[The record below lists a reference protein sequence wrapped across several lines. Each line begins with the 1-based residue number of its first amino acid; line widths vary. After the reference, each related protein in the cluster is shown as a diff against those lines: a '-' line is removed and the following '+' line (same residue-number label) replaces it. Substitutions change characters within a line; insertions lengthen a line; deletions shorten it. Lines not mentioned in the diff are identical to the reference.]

1 MSPVFSG
8 LIWLLYLYDANC
20 PSKHSPFFL
29 LHYYTGLFPTF
40 FTAETLKTNNN
51 MACLKKFLI
60 LAVPENSKLYTA
72 CFPTPCPDQH
82 PPHYAASEAGLS
94 AWRYTCTAWRIA
106 AALASIS
113 RVSWSAL
120 WMQILYTLCL
130 PEPSSIPGNWHGR
143 CRRTSSRQRL
153 QERDCNKPWMKK
165 SPVCCSPLPAA
176 KSSCVS
182 MAGEAMGS
190 LQMRVYSMCRWSLGL
205 IQLLVG
211 FPAASGAYMEK

>member
-1 MSPVFSG
+1 MQIVHPNILLFFCFIITRVYSLLSLLQRHSKPTITWPASKNFSS
-8 LIWLLYLYDANC
+8 WL
-20 PSKHSPFFL
+20 FL
-29 LHYYTGLFPTF
+29 KIQNYTQHVSLPLVLTNILPT
-40 FTAETLKTNNN
+40 TQPLRLVSQHEDTL
-51 MACLKKFLI
+51 
-60 LAVPENSKLYTA
+60 V
-72 CFPTPCPDQH
+72 QQ
-82 PPHYAASEAGLS
+82 
-94 AWRYTCTAWRIA
+94 WRIA

-120 WMQILYTLCL
+120 WMQVLYTLCL